1 MKKNVKLILGVV
13 SLSFILFGC
22 TLNYEPTNEG
32 SVYKDIKDGQTITLS
47 DTEIKEFLASQLHD
61 VYTINRTVTPTP
73 QFKSDD
79 SLKLVA
85 ALKIDGDKIINYEKE
100 GKEVPRELA
109 VEYAILKDYSYHI
122 GERKLSDI
130 DTSKPSAYSISN
142 DLLTEYL
149 NFKIDEFKG
158 MTFEVRDNGISITG
172 YTGTE
177 KDIVIPNE
185 VGGVPIIRIG
195 GGAFDKLGLNSV
207 VLPDNLQQ
215 IGISAFSYNNLTE
228 LKLPETLT
236 FIDLNAFENNKIEK
250 LVIPSKVTS
259 IGSVAF
265 FSNKISELTLPDSL
279 RGLGNNTFQNN
290 PFTEVSIPKGLS
302 YEKSSF
308 NSGVKIVER

>member
-1 MKKNVKLILGVV
+1 MKKNVKMLLGVV

-22 TLNYEPTNEG
+22 STYAPTNEG
-32 SVYKDIKDGQTITLS
+32 SVYKEIKDGQTVALS
-47 DTEIKEFLASQLHD
+47 DVEVKEFLASQLHD
-61 VYTINRTVTPTP
+61 VYTINRTEVP
-73 QFKSDD
+73 QFKYED

-122 GERKLSDI
+122 GERKLTEI
-130 DTSKPSAYSISN
+130 DTTKPSTYSIDN
-142 DLLTEYL
+142 ELLAEYL

-158 MTFEVRDNGISITG
+158 MTFEVTDEGIEITG

-195 GGAFDKLGLNSV
+195 GGAFDSLGLNSV
-207 VLPDNLQQ
+207 VLPDNLLQ

-279 RGLGNNTFQNN
+279 RQIGNNTFERNL
-290 PFTEVSIPKGLS
+290 FTEVSIPKGM
-302 YEKSSF
+302 YYKGSSF
-308 NSGVKIVER
+308 NTTVKIIERDI